1 MGARIDAHDD
11 LWPRAPE
18 NWEEN
23 DVLDL
28 VDAHPI
34 DDDRW
39 RWAGPAIAASV
50 AVVWVGGLLWLARD
64 SLSSLPPVDLAQF
77 LAALCIAPT
86 LIGIVWLLA
95 RRTSR
100 AEARRFGASAQ
111 AMRSEAA
118 ALERRVASLTRVL
131 ASQREQL
138 TVQLD
143 ASAAAAA
150 RFETIGRA
158 MAQEVHQAEA
168 QATALADTAER
179 ARGTVG
185 ELIASMPRARAESEE
200 VGRRLDQAGL
210 TAAAQAA
217 ALEAQLV
224 ALGARA
230 RDSDE
235 HAAGAAD
242 RLAAHIARMDAVGE
256 QAGARLEQA
265 TATAAAALDALVET
279 ATRRLDQ
286 QIQNL
291 DATGSMAGGR
301 LELVASDLAISVDAI
316 IGRTE
321 RATEVA
327 RLELA
332 QQGETMLAGLN
343 KHQTALDAAGRDSVE
358 ALTIRLDEVDIAID
372 RIAGRLGK
380 QRIAGQEMVGEL
392 VDGLGH
398 VERQLDTL
406 HISGTERTQILAAS
420 ISALGG
426 SADAMSEAL
435 RSGDMI
441 AARTIGTTES
451 LLVALDAAAR
461 EIDETLPDALG
472 RLDTRVDDSRRLIAH
487 AKPELLAL
495 VTAAES
501 THDAIEAVAGV
512 IADQRRTLD
521 QLSGT
526 LLETLAAGRAKAGEL
541 GEAIDDT
548 IGRTH
553 RLADEAAPRL
563 VEALLRVR
571 ETAQVAADRARE
583 TLAGIIPEAAA
594 TLERATAEAMRR
606 ATTDTVERQV
616 EAIGDATQVAVDA
629 ATRATERLAGHIDT
643 ISEQSALLDARIEKA
658 QSDREAADGDS
669 IARRVALL
677 IDALNSASI
686 DIVKAFAPDVSDSA
700 WGAYLKGD
708 RGVFTRR
715 AVRLLEASDAARISY
730 FYDSDADFRD
740 QVNRYIH
747 DFETMLRA
755 ILAQREGS
763 PLGVTLLSSDMG
775 KLYVALAQAIDRLR

>member
-18 NWEEN
+18 NWEED

-34 DDDRW
+34 DDGRW
-39 RWAGPAIAASV
+39 RWVGPAIAASV
-50 AVVWVGGLLWLARD
+50 AIVWIGGLLWLARG
-64 SLSSLPPVDLAQF
+64 SLSSLSPVDLAQF
-77 LAALCIAPT
+77 LTALCIAPT
-86 LIGIVWLLA
+86 LIGIIWLLV

-111 AMRSEAA
+111 AMRAEAA
-118 ALERRVASLTRVL
+118 ALERRVASLSRVL

-143 ASAAAAA
+143 AGAAAAA

-168 QATALADTAER
+168 QATSLADTAER
-179 ARGTVG
+179 ARATVG

-224 ALGARA
+224 ALGTRA

-242 RLAAHIARMDAVGE
+242 RLATHIARMDAVGE

-265 TATAAAALDALVET
+265 TATAAAALDALIET

-286 QIQNL
+286 QIQHL

-301 LELVASDLAISVDAI
+301 LEQVAGELTAVVDAI

-321 RATEVA
+321 QATEAA
-327 RLELA
+327 RLELVR
-332 QQGETMLAGLN
+332 QGETMLARLGT
-343 KHQTALDAAGRDSVE
+343 HQTALDAAGRDSVE

-380 QRIAGQEMVGEL
+380 QRVAGQEMVGEL
-392 VDGLGH
+392 ADGLRH

-406 HISGTERTQILAAS
+406 HVSGTERTQVLAAS

-426 SADAMSEAL
+426 SADAMTEAL
-435 RSGDMI
+435 RSGDMM
-441 AARTIGTTES
+441 AARTIGTTEA

-472 RLDTRVDDSRRLIAH
+472 RLDARVDDSRRLIAH

-643 ISEQSALLDARIEKA
+643 IGEQSALLEARIEKA
-658 QSDREAADGDS
+658 QSDRETADGDS

-686 DIVKAFAPDVSDSA
+686 DIVKAFSPDVSDSA

-715 AVRLLEASDAARISY
+715 AVRLLEASDAARISH
-730 FYDSDADFRD
+730 FYDSDAGFRD